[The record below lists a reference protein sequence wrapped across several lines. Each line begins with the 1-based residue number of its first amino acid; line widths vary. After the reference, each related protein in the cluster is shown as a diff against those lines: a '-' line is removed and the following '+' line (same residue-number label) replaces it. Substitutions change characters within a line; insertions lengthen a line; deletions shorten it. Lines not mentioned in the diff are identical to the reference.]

1 MTVSPAKLR
10 WAFWVGLATVVVWGA
25 NFALMKSVYSVATP
39 AGYLFARYLVLTACA
54 VALLLWRYGVRWPRP
69 ARADLIDLAR
79 LGLLGHTVH
88 VSMVNFGVHW
98 STAFS
103 SSLILACGPVFTLII
118 LRWSGIEV
126 LRPTQVAGVG
136 VALIGVLVFLSE
148 KLLAGSWAATGG
160 DLFLLVACSL
170 FSYYTVASKPLI
182 ERLGSVVVMTYA
194 TLAGAPLIL
203 LGTLPFA
210 VGVDWQA
217 LSALHWGML
226 LWSTMVSAFFG
237 WLTWGWVNGV
247 RGVARTAPLMY
258 LMPPVAAVI
267 AWFAIDERFT
277 LIKIVGALVTMGGVA
292 LAQFG
297 ASLTLSLRR
306 SGRSGQQGQ

>member
-1 MTVSPAKLR
+1 M
-10 WAFWVGLATVVVWGA
+10 
-25 NFALMKSVYSVATP
+25 
-39 AGYLFARYLVLTACA
+39 
-54 VALLLWRYGVRWPRP
+54 
-69 ARADLIDLAR
+69 
-79 LGLLGHTVH
+79 
-88 VSMVNFGVHW
+88 
-98 STAFS
+98 
-103 SSLILACGPVFTLII
+103 
-118 LRWSGIEV
+118 
-126 LRPTQVAGVG
+126 
-136 VALIGVLVFLSE
+136 
-148 KLLAGSWAATGG
+148 
-160 DLFLLVACSL
+160 
-170 FSYYTVASKPLI
+170 ASKPLI
-182 ERLGSVVVMTYA
+182 ERHGSVVVMSYA

-210 VGVDWQA
+210 VRVDWPG

-277 LIKIVGALVTMGGVA
+277 LIKIIGAVVTMAGVA

-297 ASLTLSLRR
+297 ASLPLRLRR
-306 SGRSGQQGQ
+306 SGQSVGMR